1 LENEISDKVIDN
13 LKRVEGILTV
23 RGIVNSK
30 RRGN

>member
-1 LENEISDKVIDN
+1 VIDN